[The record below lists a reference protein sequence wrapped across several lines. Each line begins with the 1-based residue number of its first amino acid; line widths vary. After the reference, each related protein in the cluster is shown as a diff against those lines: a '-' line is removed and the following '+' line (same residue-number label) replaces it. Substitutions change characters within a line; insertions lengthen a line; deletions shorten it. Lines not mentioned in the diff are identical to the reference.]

1 MLGGVLICCFTWPKT
16 RQTGRGIFVTSSSN
30 ESPESWCHAYGEM
43 VEVLW
48 KAGQDAAAI
57 RVELLWNKLATTH
70 DFSHSQVVSRQGVF
84 IPAPR
89 PNLN

>member
-1 MLGGVLICCFTWPKT
+1 MPKNPT
-16 RQTGRGIFVTSSSN
+16 DGPGHFRDVKFY
-30 ESPESWCHAYGEM
+30 ESPESLCHAYGEM
-43 VEVLW
+43 VDVLW

-57 RVELLWNKLATTH
+57 RVELLWNTLATTH

>member
-1 MLGGVLICCFTWPKT
+1 
-16 RQTGRGIFVTSSSN
+16 
-30 ESPESWCHAYGEM
+30 M
-43 VEVLW
+43 VDVLW
-48 KAGQDAAAI
+48 KAGQDAASI
-57 RVELLWNKLATTH
+57 CVELLWNTLATTH